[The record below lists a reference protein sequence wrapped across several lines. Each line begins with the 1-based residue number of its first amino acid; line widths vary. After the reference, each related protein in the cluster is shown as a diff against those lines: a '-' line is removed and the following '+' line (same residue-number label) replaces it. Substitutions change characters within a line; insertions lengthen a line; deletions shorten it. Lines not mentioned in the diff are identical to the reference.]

1 MANVMNQFTF
11 TSKQKN
17 VLFAFM
23 GLGLLCL
30 ILTWFSDDALHTRF
44 WSNFLH
50 NATFF
55 TGISFVSLF
64 VITAFTTAWAGWYVG
79 MKRIWEANMQFILVG
94 LGLMLIVALGIW
106 GHFHHLYHWSDEAE
120 VAKDAVMKGKASFLN
135 KYWYTLSTLII
146 LGMWAFFAYN
156 IRKISLDED
165 INGKGQADNFKHHR
179 KIRVW
184 SVIFMPLAGFSS
196 AAIIWQWIMS
206 VDAHWYSTLFAWYSG
221 VSWFVSMIAIT
232 ILTLIYLKSLG
243 YFSHITADHMHDLGK
258 LLFAFSIFW
267 TYMWFS
273 QYMLIWYANVGEETV
288 YFYERLQNYKPLF
301 YANLLINFLLPFF
314 VLMRNDN
321 KRKFGPLAF
330 AAIMVFIGHWLD
342 FFLMIKPGVRH
353 TALEALGHHHAAGH
367 DTTLP
372 FQMGFTMPGFLEVGT
387 MLGFLAL
394 YLFITLR
401 SLSKAALFPKNDP
414 YAEEATH
421 HHVWPYV

>member
-1 MANVMNQFTF
+1 
-11 TSKQKN
+11 
-17 VLFAFM
+17 
-23 GLGLLCL
+23 
-30 ILTWFSDDALHTRF
+30 LTWFTDDALHTRF

-64 VITAFTTAWAGWYVG
+64 IITAFTTAWAGWYVG
-79 MKRIWEANMQFILVG
+79 MKRIWEANMQFIVVG
-94 LGLMLIVALGIW
+94 LALMLVIITGIW
-106 GHFHHLYHWSDEAE
+106 GHLHHLYHWADEAE
-120 VAKDAVMKGKASFLN
+120 VAKDAVMKGKSSFLN
-135 KYWYTLSTLII
+135 KNWYTFGTFLIV
-146 LGMWAFFAYN
+146 GMWLLFAYN

-165 INGKGQADNFKHHR
+165 VHGKGVEDNFKHHR
-179 KIRVW
+179 KLRVW
-184 SVIFMPLAGFSS
+184 SAIFMPLAGFSS

-221 VSWFVSMIAIT
+221 VSWFVSMLALT

-243 YFSHITADHMHDLGK
+243 YFAHITSDHMHDLGK
-258 LLFAFSIFW
+258 FLFAFSIFW

-288 YFYERLQNYKPLF
+288 YFKERLLNYKPLF
-301 YANLLINFLLPFF
+301 FGNLLINFLLPFL

-330 AAIMVFIGHWLD
+330 ASIMVFLGHWLD

-353 TALEALGHHHAAGH
+353 TAMEALGHHHESHG
-367 DTTLP
+367 DTLP
-372 FQMGFTMPGFLEVGT
+372 FEMGFTMPGFLELGT

-414 YAEEATH
+414 YAKEATH

>member
-30 ILTWFSDDALHTRF
+30 ALTWFSDDALHTRF

-94 LGLMLIVALGIW
+94 LGLMLVVALGLW

-135 KYWYTLSTLII
+135 KYWYTLGTLVIV
-146 LGMWAFFAYN
+146 GMWAFFAYN
-156 IRKISLDED
+156 IRKLSLDED

-196 AAIIWQWIMS
+196 AAIIWQWVMS

-243 YFSHITADHMHDLGK
+243 YFAHITSDHMHDLGK

-301 YANLLINFLLPFF
+301 YANLLINFILPFF

-330 AAIMVFIGHWLD
+330 ASIMVFYWSLAR
-342 FFLMIKPGVRH
+342 FL
-353 TALEALGHHHAAGH
+353 
-367 DTTLP
+367 
-372 FQMGFTMPGFLEVGT
+372 
-387 MLGFLAL
+387 
-394 YLFITLR
+394 
-401 SLSKAALFPKNDP
+401 P
-414 YAEEATH
+414 YD
-421 HHVWPYV
+421 

>member
-30 ILTWFSDDALHTRF
+30 MLTWFSDDALHTRF

-94 LGLMLIVALGIW
+94 LGLMMIIALGIW
-106 GHFHHLYHWSDEAE
+106 GHSHHLYHWSDDAE
-120 VAKDAVMKGKASFLN
+120 VAKDTVMKGKASFLN
-135 KYWYTLSTLII
+135 KYWYTLGTLII
-146 LGMWAFFAYN
+146 VGMWAFFAHN
-156 IRKISLDED
+156 IRKLSLDED
-165 INGKGQADNFKHHR
+165 LNGKGQSDNFKHHR

-243 YFSHITADHMHDLGK
+243 YFSHITSDHMHDLGK

-353 TALEALGHHHAAGH
+353 TALEALGHHHGGH
-367 DTTLP
+367 DTILP
-372 FQMGFTMPGFLEVGT
+372 FQMGFTMPGLLEVGT

-394 YLFITLR
+394 YLFITLK
-401 SLSKAALFPKNDP
+401 SLSKAPLFPKNDP
-414 YAEEATH
+414 YAGEATH

>member
-1 MANVMNQFTF
+1 
-11 TSKQKN
+11 
-17 VLFAFM
+17 M

-94 LGLMLIVALGIW
+94 LGLMLIVALGLW